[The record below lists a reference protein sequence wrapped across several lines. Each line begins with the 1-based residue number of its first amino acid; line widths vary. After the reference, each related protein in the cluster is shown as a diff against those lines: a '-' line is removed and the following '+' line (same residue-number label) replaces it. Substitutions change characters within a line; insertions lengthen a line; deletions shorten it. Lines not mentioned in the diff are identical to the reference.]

1 MRQVASGSEVLAKAR
16 WEAFPI
22 FKGRIDLLSSLAIGL
37 LLLLGSLFYVWQH
50 IQVVRLGYEIERLK
64 AERAALAQRE
74 QELILEVAQLKSLK
88 RVEEIARDRL
98 GLTTPRPGQ
107 VVIIP

>member
-16 WEAFPI
+16 WEALPTRRGI
-22 FKGRIDLLSSLAIGL
+22 NLLSSLGLGL

-64 AERAALAQRE
+64 ANRAALAQKE
-74 QELILEVAQLKSLK
+74 QELVLEVAQLKRLQ